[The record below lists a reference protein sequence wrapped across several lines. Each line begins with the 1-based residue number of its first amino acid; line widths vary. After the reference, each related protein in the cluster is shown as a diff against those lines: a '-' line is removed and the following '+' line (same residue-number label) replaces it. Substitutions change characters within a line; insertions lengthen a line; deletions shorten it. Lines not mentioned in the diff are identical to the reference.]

1 MAQLFT
7 LTAQQ
12 DFINLVLKRQAEMR
26 SNHVHRRSE
35 GKKLKYVFLMFLIL
49 CSLNTITKI
58 SSFDLFWAPK
68 LCVTFVGNW
77 TGLSSIRN
85 LSILDDREV
94 LFTLQLREKDQ
105 RNMKKQIQQS
115 FLNKGIA
122 LWVNHSFWPCLKM
135 SFLVGD
141 PFEFQ
146 FSLALLL
153 LFLRASEIF
162 LNNVFMSK
170 RWKKPSIG

>member
-1 MAQLFT
+1 MSTTDQRERNWSKF
-7 LTAQQ
+7 
-12 DFINLVLKRQAEMR
+12 FFLK
-26 SNHVHRRSE
+26 
-35 GKKLKYVFLMFLIL
+35 KKFLML

-58 SSFDLFWAPK
+58 RNFDLFWAPK
-68 LCVTFVGNW
+68 LRVAFVGNW

-85 LSILDDREV
+85 LSILDREV
-94 LFTLQLREKDQ
+94 FFTLQFREKDHS
-105 RNMKKQIQQS
+105 NMKKQIQQS

-122 LWVNHSFWPCLKM
+122 LWVTYSFWPWLKM

-153 LFLRASEIF
+153 LFLRTSEVF
-162 LNNVFMSK
+162 LKNVFMSR
-170 RWKKPSIG
+170 RWNKPSIGKTLVSIWKAKPL